1 MTERARLYARVS
13 TEEQTEGYSID
24 AQRRAFQLLC
34 QSKGWTPDYEYI
46 EEGKSA
52 HTDDISKRPLF
63 KQAIEDALAG
73 KYDVLVVHKID
84 RFSRKLRVTLENF
97 EKLGRAGVGFVSIE
111 NQIDYSTPTGKFTL
125 VMQGGLAELY
135 SDNLS
140 QETKKGWAER
150 KAQGFYCGLLPFG
163 AKKRNGRN
171 KKSLPIL
178 DPDTYSGLMMAF
190 ELAAQGKSDRQV
202 AEALNTEGYRTAG
215 NQGNQPFSSDTVR
228 GILNNRFYLGE
239 LPDGN
244 GGYIKGKHE
253 PFINQA
259 LWDAAQEA
267 RARNRRSPKNH
278 PGHGTMS
285 SLTGYAYCWHCK
297 GRMRTGSTKNGK
309 KRIMCANRI
318 KGMGCQQQ
326 SATLDVYESQIEAYL
341 ENFIIPDDYRQ
352 KILEAHRKLEAAYDD
367 TEKRRN
373 DLLARLDR
381 NKKLF
386 RWGDISEQEYIAQ
399 KENIEKELRVL
410 VLPQSDGRVLDKLAS
425 FLASVT
431 QAWREA
437 THEQRNALGR
447 QLFDEIWLKDK
458 QVIAVKPRPELE
470 PFFRISFEEWGKKF
484 ECAASKP
491 IGVGCNISGVTIK
504 V

>member
-1 MTERARLYARVS
+1 MRARLYARVS

-24 AQRRAFQLLC
+24 AQRRSFQALC

-52 HTDDISKRPLF
+52 HTDNIRKRPAF
-63 KQAIEDALAG
+63 KQAIDDALAG

-84 RFSRKLRVTLENF
+84 RFSRKLKITLEYF
-97 EKLGRAGVGFVSIE
+97 EKLGQAGVGFVSIE
-111 NQIDYSTPTGKFTL
+111 NQMDYSTPTGKFML

-150 KAQGFYCGLLPFG
+150 KAQGLYCGLLPFG
-163 AKKRNGRN
+163 AKKRNRRN
-171 KKSLPIL
+171 KKSLPVP
-178 DPDTYSGLMMAF
+178 DPDTYPGLVTAF
-190 ELAAQGKSDRQV
+190 ELAAQGKSDRQI
-202 AEALNTEGYRTAG
+202 AEALNEKGYRTAG
-215 NQGNQPFSSDTVR
+215 NQGNQPFSSDTIR

-244 GGYIKGKHE
+244 DGYIKGKHK

-267 RARNRRSPKNH
+267 RARNRKSPKNY

-326 SATLDVYESQIEAYL
+326 STILDVYESQIEAYL

-373 DLLARLDR
+373 DLLARMER

-386 RWGDISEQEYIAQ
+386 RWGDIVEQEYVAE
-399 KENIEKELRVL
+399 KDNIEKELRLL

-437 THEQRNALGR
+437 NQEQRNALGR
-447 QLFDEIWLKDK
+447 QLFDEVWLKDK

-470 PFFRISFEEWGKKF
+470 PFFRISFEEWSKKF

-491 IGVGCNISGVTIK
+491 IGVAPNTFC
-504 V
+504 